1 MVTRRSRPLA
11 VPLPVPAQVQ
21 GQAQP
26 GTRASPKDASPL
38 DLLRLSSGADMQT
51 ILREVLSLMGD
62 QSRCHAAAE
71 LSNGPCSNLGPAQY
85 PGDDGVVS
93 AVHNLT
99 VSCGPLLGSLRRQR

>member
-1 MVTRRSRPLA
+1 M
-11 VPLPVPAQVQ
+11 
-21 GQAQP
+21 
-26 GTRASPKDASPL
+26 GTSPKDASPL
-38 DLLRLSSGADMQT
+38 DLLQLGSGADMQT

-99 VSCGPLLGSLRRQR
+99 VSRGPLLREEAALIP